1 MNATTKSD
9 TFELTGDTLQTLIS
23 NIRRYLSVAGGAEA
37 IDRGLS
43 DDPPVTKL
51 TQAQLVESS
60 GIKLPTLAKILNGET
75 TNPTLESICQLA
87 AGLNISPALLL
98 MSTKDWKLLLAG
110 VDRLMQLAQVP
121 DLDRQDYLR
130 KAQKVANEPAPDPK
144 EVAEATLA
152 LGREFLN
159 SAERSQQILGMYKF
173 SAMADM
179 NTLEPEQKLIVLVL
193 ASVFGYRAPSTQYHR
208 TEQQIED

>member
-1 MNATTKSD
+1 MNATTKSVL
-9 TFELTGDTLQTLIS
+9 TELTHETLQTLIS

-37 IDRGLS
+37 IDCGLIG
-43 DDPPVTKL
+43 DPPVTKL
-51 TQAQLVESS
+51 TQAQLVESA

-87 AGLNISPALLL
+87 GGLNISPALLL

-110 VDRLMQLAQVP
+110 VDRLMQLAQAP
-121 DLDRQDYLR
+121 DRQDYLR
-130 KAQKVANEPAPDPK
+130 SAQKVADDPAPNPK
-144 EVAEATLA
+144 EVAEAALA

-159 SAERSQQILGMYKF
+159 NAERSRQILEMYKF

-179 NTLEPEQKLIVLVL
+179 NALEPVQKLIVLVL
-193 ASVFGYRAPSTQYHR
+193 ASVFGYRAPSTQYHS
-208 TEQQIED
+208 TEQQIKD

>member
-9 TFELTGDTLQTLIS
+9 AFELTGDTLQTLIS

-130 KAQKVANEPAPDPK
+130 KAQKVANEPAPNPK

-159 SAERSQQILGMYKF
+159 NAERSQQILEMYKF

-179 NTLEPEQKLIVLVL
+179 NALEPEQKLIVLVL
-193 ASVFGYRAPSTQYHR
+193 ASVFGYRAPSISYQY
-208 TEQQIED
+208 TKQQIEG

>member
-1 MNATTKSD
+1 
-9 TFELTGDTLQTLIS
+9 
-23 NIRRYLSVAGGAEA
+23 
-37 IDRGLS
+37 
-43 DDPPVTKL
+43 
-51 TQAQLVESS
+51 
-60 GIKLPTLAKILNGET
+60 
-75 TNPTLESICQLA
+75 